1 MSCRVE
7 RNSKGKPIVVLL
19 ENLTEGGKT
28 SVLFKNIV
36 ENPLVEEQD
45 ALEVY
50 QNIYSKKFKKKFG
63 EWEIDITGKVKVYR
77 AGDLKRVDGK
87 FGNAIYFAENFKH
100 SLQFGS
106 PETYY
111 VDKDQV
117 LAFDS
122 QLDYL
127 DEVATFNEIETVPNT
142 EQKNAYLDA
151 KFAEGK
157 IIAVGLSKDRVEYL
171 VPSSDFLDNGINH
184 SIMYTN
190 GEPKMFY
197 LTPTGEITD
206 NYEDALNN
214 TPEGKIRMGVIT
226 TDDILNLDS
235 DRLFEGANND
245 FVTFNGK
252 YRLNNTQAF
261 LDLMS
266 IDSNSNPN
274 TQDGFIN
281 YGIRNKKVAANK
293 KLVGDTYFM
302 KGYGETDSLSEFNGR
317 IVEADAAIYFGVNS
331 VKSYEDG
338 TFELNPEDDT
348 VIRLVGEDG
357 EVTLSKEE
365 LKKQLKEGRFSE
377 LNSRYDGF
385 ADTVYT
391 LFREDNDLY
400 QTSEE
405 NIESTKEEKDLRIIL
420 LTTLNKIGVKTTS
433 ISNYISDYNT
443 RQSVDPSVEAL
454 SDITNSV
461 VAFAEGQETIDNLSE
476 ETAHFIVESFS
487 DQDLIE
493 GLLPQ
498 VEATDEWK
506 QHNGRYYNKYSE
518 NFEGLELDKIVRK
531 EVLGKILKN
540 KIQDNF
546 NTQGV
551 NEQES
556 SLINSLKDAWTKF
569 KNLVRSLYSTN
580 YREDV
585 DFVLD
590 EIANKV
596 VNEEISEYLDEDL
609 LKESDFTMFKLSDKK
624 ALLSISKA
632 RQLLERKLNVLKKT
646 KDVSHVEVQ
655 RQIKDLGLAIEN
667 TNEWHGVKVI
677 IAAVDPQIKKIKR
690 QLEDYKKKS
699 EKDDGKT
706 AYFNQEE
713 QQAFRS
719 LTEEFL
725 PLLVELR
732 AVIENELE
740 PVEGVSMERTLEQM
754 DNLIKEINNL
764 KGEVALQSGKD
775 FDAIFNRLISM
786 YVLPEG
792 ERERIE
798 KSIERDLAETS
809 WLQSMYGSLE
819 HASNPLLGMLGKLI
833 NINNQKANTAILRD
847 INPFLARVE
856 KGGWNLSKMEELLTK
871 KDGKITGYTQ
881 SPYDWSEY
889 KSAEM
894 QAQVDAFNEVFGQSL
909 TIKEYNRA
917 LETNKI
923 PKKSDYTQEELFK
936 YNGLMAKWYDE
947 NTEKRYKKEFYDK
960 KEQLYKELGLSDD
973 TLEFLMNIS
982 TQRYDI
988 LSKYYT
994 PNGKLDY
1001 FEVDARD
1008 RGELAILAQQR
1019 KAAKSIVDSETGER
1033 KTGTKLKLAVDL
1045 QLLDGIF
1052 RLKKSKTKKEDLAEF
1067 NKDNS
1072 TSITMGQIE
1081 SNDLVVSDDF
1091 FNTLAKVEAT
1101 KGREAAFNWLMVNG
1115 GIVFNDSFWKGLKE
1129 GSTSLVQKLE
1139 NIKDS
1144 VRNESIEDSEKL
1156 EEISDKLKD
1165 LLERKTEIL
1174 KQYQV
1179 PNNPSEIDQ
1188 DKMAGNVLMTLRN
1201 IETELQTL
1209 FSDVNSI
1216 LRRYDEAEVTDPV
1229 IQTENT
1235 VNEAYSKSLKDSGLG
1250 ELDFILK
1257 HVTERDSNGIKEVV
1271 RRIKKIQQG
1280 ESFVDKVTQRFLEGY
1295 FQQEDMSVSEMR
1307 TALEGEDAEVLAVA
1321 FGKSRVLPYFK
1332 RFAPKGYDALLQ
1344 SLKTGE
1350 TSVMDF
1356 VDNIKEGKNK
1366 EGILGLLGV
1375 STQFSWTEDE
1385 AGSTLVNKNYDEN
1398 FEGGRRQP
1406 KMDKY
1411 LDDSFFKEYG
1421 ANKTDY
1427 INNKTLVASSNLDKF
1442 TMLEELWDI
1451 KRKGLEA
1458 YNESDSQSIYLIP
1471 QASKGT
1477 SQKFKDFV
1485 SATPG
1490 GTISN
1495 SIKDIIYNRV
1505 DDLGYGDRINGEDV
1519 ANIADMRLIPKYYIR
1534 PLEETSDIS
1543 TELAYSY
1550 SLFLQSAYVYKER
1563 LNTVS
1568 DAMVIEQKLL
1578 DSRFTG
1584 GKHAETTRAFE
1595 MYKNFMDSYF
1605 FGIKRSRKFMVTL
1618 KSGKQLDVS
1627 KIAIG
1632 FDKFVRAMNI
1642 GFSVPVAATGA
1653 VTGIVFFGIESY
1665 IGEHMNK
1672 NSTSWAT
1679 KELAKITPGFLTDI
1693 GKINQNNKLH
1703 QFGEKFRVY
1712 NMIEK
1717 TQSSGF
1723 NRIIRSMNNLPYKFS
1738 AMANFPI
1745 APRIMLTVLD
1755 DFRLIDGKFVEFNIF
1770 KQQSEFDGKS
1780 KKEIVAQWNTH
1791 RENSMYNLMEAKD
1804 GVMEFKDNVVEQV
1817 GEEYLEGQL
1826 SRVQNK
1832 ITSVNANVDSIVPQE
1847 DKSAATRDFVL
1858 NYTTAHR
1865 GWLSIAIQRKTK
1877 KSHFN
1882 FATGQREEGHYRSLA
1897 TYLRKSLSLMEEKNM
1912 KAFVKAF
1919 KENWHGLEDYEKRN
1933 LKRIMVELGA
1943 FISLLSL
1950 GIIVAAIA
1958 DDDDNKDL
1966 WALQFSAYIYFRT
1979 INEVGSVQ
1987 APTGVF
1993 GLVDTIQAPFIAI
2006 NSLKEIMD
2014 VKGWSIDEVNA
2025 GAYKG
2030 HSKLYKRLAKLTWG
2044 KHLYELKG
2052 IKKKSEFYR
2061 LMNSETL
2068 FLL

>member
-1 MSCRVE
+1 MSCRVK
-7 RNSKGKPIVVLL
+7 RNNEGKPVAVLL
-19 ENLTEGGKT
+19 ENLTGGKKL

-36 ENPLVEEQD
+36 ENPLVEEED

-63 EWEIDITGKVKVYR
+63 DWEVT
-77 AGDLKRVDGK
+77 
-87 FGNAIYFAENFKH
+87 
-100 SLQFGS
+100 
-106 PETYY
+106 
-111 VDKDQV
+111 
-117 LAFDS
+117 
-122 QLDYL
+122 
-127 DEVATFNEIETVPNT
+127 T
-142 EQKNAYLDA
+142 EG
-151 KFAEGK
+151 E
-157 IIAVGLSKDRVEYL
+157 E
-171 VPSSDFLDNGINH
+171 GINKA
-184 SIMYTN
+184 IVDEN

-206 NYEDALNN
+206 NYEEALNS
-214 TPEGKIRMGVIT
+214 TSEGKIRMGVIT

-235 DRLFEGANND
+235 NRLFQGANND

-252 YRLNNTQAF
+252 YRLNNSQAF

-266 IDSNSNPN
+266 VDSNSNPN
-274 TQDGFIN
+274 IKEGFIN
-281 YGIRNKKVAANK
+281 YGIRNKKVAPNK

-317 IVEADAAIYFGVNS
+317 LVEADAAIYFGVNS

-338 TFELNPEDDT
+338 TFELTPEDDT
-348 VIRLVGEDG
+348 VIKLVGSEG

-365 LKKQLKEGRFSE
+365 LKKQLKEGKFAE
-377 LNSRYDGF
+377 LNRKYDGF

-400 QTSEE
+400 QTTEE

-420 LTTLNKIGVKTTS
+420 LTTLNKLGVKTTS
-433 ISNYISDYNT
+433 ISNYISNYNT

-454 SDITNSV
+454 SDIANSV

-531 EVLGKILKN
+531 EILGKILKN

-546 NTQGV
+546 NTLGL

-556 SLINSLKDAWTKF
+556 SLISTLKDAWNKF
-569 KNLVRSLYSTN
+569 LNLVRGLYSTN
-580 YREDV
+580 YREDI

-596 VNEEISEYLDEDL
+596 VNEEISEYLSEDL
-609 LKESDFTMFKLSDKK
+609 LKESNFTMFKLSDKK

-632 RQLLERKLNVLKKT
+632 RQLLERRLNILKKT
-646 KDVSHVEVQ
+646 KDTTSTQVQ
-655 RQIKDLGLAIEN
+655 QQIKELGLAIEN
-667 TNEWHGVKVI
+667 TNEWHGVRVI
-677 IAAVDPQIKKIKR
+677 ISAVDPQIKRIKR

-699 EKDDGKT
+699 EKDDGTT

-719 LTEEFL
+719 LTEDFL
-725 PLLVELR
+725 PLLTELR

-764 KGEVALQSGKD
+764 KGEVTLQGQRD
-775 FDAIFNRLISM
+775 FDAIFNRIMSM
-786 YVLPEG
+786 YILPEG

-798 KSIERDLAETS
+798 KSIERDLAETGF
-809 WLQSMYGSLE
+809 LQSIYGSLE
-819 HASNPLLGMLGKLI
+819 HASNPFLGMLGKLI
-833 NINNQKANTAILRD
+833 NINNNKANSAIYRD
-847 INPFLARVE
+847 INPFLARIE
-856 KGGWNLSKMEELLTK
+856 KGGWNLSKLEELLTK

-881 SPYDWSEY
+881 SPYDWSKY
-889 KSAEM
+889 KSAEK

-909 TIKEYNRA
+909 SIKEYDRA
-917 LETNKI
+917 LQNNKI
-923 PKKSDYTQEELFK
+923 PKKSDYSQEELFK
-936 YNGLMAKWYDE
+936 YNGLMSKWYDE

-960 KEQLYKELGLSDD
+960 KEQLYKAIGLSND
-973 TLEFLMNIS
+973 TAVFLTNLSI
-982 TQRYDI
+982 QRYGV

-1001 FEVDARD
+1001 SEVDARD
-1008 RGELAILAQQR
+1008 REQLAILAQQR
-1019 KAAKSIVDSETGER
+1019 KASKSIIDSETGER
-1033 KTGTKLKLAVDL
+1033 KTGADLKLAKDL

-1052 RLKKSKTKKEDLAEF
+1052 RLKKSKNKSEDLAEF
-1067 NKDNS
+1067 NKVND

-1091 FNTLAKVEAT
+1091 FNTLAKIEAT
-1101 KGREAAFNWLMVNG
+1101 KGREEAFNWLMVNG

-1139 NIKDS
+1139 NIKES
-1144 VRNESIEDSEKL
+1144 VKNESIEDSEKL

-1188 DKMAGNVLMTLRN
+1188 DKMAGNVLATLKS
-1201 IETELQTL
+1201 IETDLQNS

-1216 LRRYDEAEVTDPV
+1216 LRRYDEAEVTDPIV
-1229 IQTENT
+1229 QTENT
-1235 VNEAYSKSLKDSGLG
+1235 VNEAYSKALKDSGLG
-1250 ELDFILK
+1250 ELEFILK
-1257 HVTERDSNGIKEVV
+1257 HVTDRDANSIREVV

-1280 ESFVDKVTQRFLEGY
+1280 ESFVDKVTRRFLEGY
-1295 FQQEDMSVSEMR
+1295 FEQDDMSVSEIR
-1307 TALEGEDAEVLAVA
+1307 TALEGEEADVLAVA
-1321 FGKSRVLPYFK
+1321 FGKSRILPYFK
-1332 RFAPKGYDALLQ
+1332 RFAPKGYDTLLQ
-1344 SLKTGE
+1344 SLKTGG
-1350 TSVMDF
+1350 TSVMEF
-1356 VDNIKEGKNK
+1356 VDNIKGDKNK

-1385 AGSTLVNKNYDEN
+1385 AGSKLVNQNYDEN
-1398 FEGGRRQP
+1398 FEGGMRQP

-1411 LDDSFFKEYG
+1411 LDDSFFKQYG
-1421 ANKTDY
+1421 ANKTEY
-1427 INNKTLVASSNLDKF
+1427 INHKILVASSNLDKF
-1442 TMLEELWDI
+1442 RMLEELWDI
-1451 KRKGLEA
+1451 KRKGIEA

-1471 QASKGT
+1471 QTSKGI
-1477 SQKFKDFV
+1477 SQKFKDLV
-1485 SATPG
+1485 TVNPG

-1505 DDLGYGDRINGEDV
+1505 DDLGYGERINGEDV
-1519 ANIADMRLIPKYYIR
+1519 ANVSDMRLIPKYYLR
-1534 PLEETSDIS
+1534 ELEEKDDVS

-1550 SLFLQSAYVYKER
+1550 SLFLQAAYVYKER

-1584 GKHAETTRAFE
+1584 GKHAETTRAYE

-1618 KSGKQLDVS
+1618 NSGKKLDLS

-1632 FDKFVRAMNI
+1632 FDKFVRYMNI
-1642 GFSVPVAATGA
+1642 GFSLPIAATSL
-1653 VTGIVFFGIESY
+1653 VTAQVFLKMENY
-1665 IGEHMNK
+1665 IGEHL
-1672 NSTSWAT
+1672 NSNSASWAT
-1679 KELAKITPGFLTDI
+1679 KEFAKIAPNFITDI
-1693 GKINQNNKLH
+1693 GKINQDNKLH
-1703 QFGEKFRVY
+1703 QFGDKFRVY
-1712 NMIEK
+1712 NIIEK

-1745 APRIMLTVLD
+1745 APRIMLTILD
-1755 DFRLIDGKFVEFNIF
+1755 DFRLIDGKFVEFNVF
-1770 KQQSEFDGKS
+1770 RQQSEFDGKS
-1780 KKEIVAQWNTH
+1780 KKEIVEQWNTH
-1791 RENSMYNLMEAKD
+1791 RENSMYNLMESKNE
-1804 GVMEFKDNVVEQV
+1804 VMEFKDSLVEQV
-1817 GEEYLEGQL
+1817 GEEYLEQQL

-1832 ITSVNANVDSIVPQE
+1832 ITSVNANVDSVVPQE
-1847 DKSAATRDFVL
+1847 DKSAATRDFLL
-1858 NYTTAHR
+1858 NFTTAHR
-1865 GWLSIAIQRKTK
+1865 GWLSIAMQRKLK

-1882 FATGQREEGHYRSLA
+1882 FATGQREEGHYTSLA
-1897 TYLRKSLSLMEEKNM
+1897 NYIKQSFSLMEEKNM
-1912 KAFVKAF
+1912 KAFVKSF
-1919 KENWHGLEDYEKRN
+1919 KDNWHGLEDVEKRN
-1933 LKRIMVELGA
+1933 LKRIMVELGS
-1943 FISLLSL
+1943 FITLLSL
-1950 GIIVAAIA
+1950 GIIIAAIA

-1979 INEVGSVQ
+1979 VNEVGSVQ
-1987 APTGVF
+1987 APTGAF

-2014 VKGWSIDEVNA
+2014 VKGWSVGEVNA

-2030 HSKLYKRLAKLTWG
+2030 HSKLFKKLSKLTWLRHYYG
-2044 KHLYELKG
+2044 LKG
-2052 IKKKSEFYR
+2052 IKKKSEYYR